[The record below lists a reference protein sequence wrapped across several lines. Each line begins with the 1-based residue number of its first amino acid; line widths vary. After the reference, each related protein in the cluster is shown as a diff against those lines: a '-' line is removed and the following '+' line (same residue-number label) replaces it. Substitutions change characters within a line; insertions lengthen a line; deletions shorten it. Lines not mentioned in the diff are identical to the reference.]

1 MKCSCTASPWSGK
14 QGIFRNVGEPFSQ
27 WTASEFRL
35 SVRVLYTWLSVSIL
49 TSRESCQCSC
59 VVLSVLVLV
68 ANCSGSV
75 NRTATVAKQMTVL
88 LVESS
93 AGITAV
99 KARMG
104 RRNICEIKL
113 ELVGAVKLAGA
124 PKAGDSVKGQ
134 IYNKAKL
141 ETTFRLDY
149 SLHLFRYPPSLSLS
163 LSHGQ

>member
-1 MKCSCTASPWSGK
+1 M
-14 QGIFRNVGEPFSQ
+14 
-27 WTASEFRL
+27 
-35 SVRVLYTWLSVSIL
+35 
-49 TSRESCQCSC
+49 
-59 VVLSVLVLV
+59 LSVLVLV

-124 PKAGDSVKGQ
+124 PKAGDSVKGHKGTPFDQ
-134 IYNKAKL
+134 D
-141 ETTFRLDY
+141 R
-149 SLHLFRYPPSLSLS
+149 
-163 LSHGQ
+163 